1 MRVLALAAAAAALFL
16 VGAAEVPSHVR
27 LPVAAVVVGATIT
40 QPFGCTTLT
49 LEPFDPT
56 CPTLHIHTGVDLA
69 APTGVEVHSATAGT
83 AVVGL
88 DPYGAGNYVAVA
100 VDAHVRILYCHL
112 SAFAVRSGDTVSP
125 PGRTSTCRSTSAA
138 CPSTRRSSLL
148 LLLNN
153 LGRHARFAGLPWF
166 SISRR

>member
-56 CPTLHIHTGVDLA
+56 CPTLHIHTGIDLA

-125 PGRTSTCRSTSAA
+125 GEVIGYVGATGLATGPHVHLQVDVGGVPVDPAKFLA
-138 CPSTRRSSLL
+138 PS
-148 LLLNN
+148 
-153 LGRHARFAGLPWF
+153 P
-166 SISRR
+166 